1 MWVLLLVLFSG
12 PMEIQK
18 VELLEYHWGR
28 ASCIKSVNEAVKVGL
43 PPNTSIGCVRIKHIT
58 KA

>member
-1 MWVLLLVLFSG
+1 MLLLVLFSG

-43 PPNTSIGCVRIKHIT
+43 PPNTNIGCVRIKHIT

>member
-1 MWVLLLVLFSG
+1 MLLLVLFSD

-43 PPNTSIGCVRIKHIT
+43 PPNTNIGCVRIKHIT

>member
-1 MWVLLLVLFSG
+1 MLLLVLFSG

-43 PPNTSIGCVRIKHIT
+43 PPNTYIGCVRIKHIT